1 MVYQYTQ
8 DGLIIE
14 VVSLERMEQRI
25 QQKKDQNVKKVSTWC
40 VKTGIT
46 EKDYSHPENVTLKR
60 HETKGRV
67 DTHIQRILRLEGSRR
82 GRK

>member
-1 MVYQYTQ
+1 MVNCYTQLYRAENCTVVYQYTQ

-46 EKDYSHPENVTLKR
+46 EMKNSHHLEAGSKGPE
-60 HETKGRV
+60 ETFKW
-67 DTHIQRILRLEGSRR
+67 SRN
-82 GRK
+82 